1 MITLEE
7 LTCGESRNIE
17 FKEMLPEKS
26 LNYLKTVVA
35 FANSVG
41 GKIIFGVEDKTHKV
55 VGVDDDALFQ
65 TMDSITNAIADACTP
80 AILPDVSIQ
89 TIEGKNLIVVDVPM
103 GRNRPYYIKSQGM
116 VNGTYIRVSG
126 TTRLAEEPKLKD
138 LMFEGSGRSYDQTV
152 WLGHKVTQ
160 AEIDSLCRQMKEA
173 AIRNCAHDEMK
184 GRIRDVTSA
193 QLLSWHILEER
204 DGELLPTHAWRIL
217 NGDDDMFL
225 QIQCAVFK
233 GKSRSIFVDKRE
245 YAGPVDEQ
253 IEQAFQFVL
262 RNIHLGAQIHGVYR
276 QDVYEIPPI
285 AIRELIVNAVAHRNY
300 LVPACIQIAI
310 YDDRLEVTSPGS
322 LPMGMTIEKMKS
334 GQSLIRNHALARALS
349 YMNLI
354 ENWGSGIRKI
364 TDSCLDAGL
373 NAPEFI
379 DMEISVRVNIYRIH
393 VVENETDVV
402 ENTPQVMNDTHQV
415 TITSDP
421 VTAPSDPVTAMSDPV
436 TAMSDSVLQLL
447 KVFGDEVLS
456 PAELRKRMGI
466 SHRTYFRKHYLTPAL
481 QSMLIEQVFPDK
493 PNSRNQAYRI
503 TQRGRDVLR
512 DSFEGERA

>member
-1 MITLEE
+1 
-7 LTCGESRNIE
+7 
-17 FKEMLPEKS
+17 MLPDKS
-26 LNYLKTVVA
+26 QNYLKTVVA
-35 FANSVG
+35 FANTIG
-41 GKIIFGVEDKTHKV
+41 GKLIIGVEDKTHKV
-55 VGVDDDALFQ
+55 VGVDDDTIFQ

-126 TTRLAEEPKLKD
+126 TTRQAEEPKLKD

-152 WLGHKVTQ
+152 WIGHQVTQ
-160 AEIDSLCRQMKEA
+160 ADIDALCHHMKEV

-184 GRIRDVTSA
+184 SRIRDVTTA

-204 DGELLPTHAWRIL
+204 DGELLPTHAWRML
-217 NGDDDMFL
+217 NGDDDMFI

-245 YAGPVDEQ
+245 YAGTIDEQ

-262 RNIHLGAQIHGVYR
+262 RNIHLGAQIQGIYR
-276 QDVYEIPPI
+276 RDVYEIPPI
-285 AIRELIVNAVAHRNY
+285 AIRELIINAVTHRNY
-300 LVPACIQIAI
+300 LVPACIQVAI
-310 YDDRLEVTSPGS
+310 YDDRLEITSPGS

-334 GQSLIRNHALARALS
+334 GQSLIRNHALARALA

-373 NAPEFI
+373 KAPEFI
-379 DMEISVRVNIYRIH
+379 DMEISVRVNIYRK
-393 VVENETDVV
+393 NAV
-402 ENTPQVMNDTHQV
+402 ENTPQVTENTHQV
-415 TITSDP
+415 ATSAPVTEVSDP
-421 VTAPSDPVTAMSDPV
+421 EKTAQKTGEGGLKTGEGGLKTGEGGLKTEEGGLKTEEGGLKTEEGGLKTVTSKTAISIIKLMRNNPNITVPEIVNHLSIARSAV
-436 TAMSDSVLQLL
+436 MKHIKRL
-447 KVFGDEVLS
+447 KDQG
-456 PAELRKRMGI
+456 
-466 SHRTYFRKHYLTPAL
+466 
-481 QSMLIEQVFPDK
+481 LIERIGPDK
-493 PNSRNQAYRI
+493 GGHWR
-503 TQRGRDVLR
+503 VLR
-512 DSFEGERA
+512 DD